1 MSQIASVLEDVRRGD
16 VGPAQE
22 DFGGASNRPY
32 HHGDLSRALVLA
44 GRRILENQGPAALSL
59 RAVARE
65 AGVSPAAPYHHFKD
79 KGELLEAVAKEGWRE
94 LGEAIARVREAS
106 PSALAAITEIGVAY
120 VCFARQHPALYRIMY
135 DSACDRETMI
145 DHANEQES
153 GWRHVAD
160 AIVEAGADPNDQRE
174 IELSTI
180 AAWCVAHGVAEMA
193 GFREFD
199 HLKDTL
205 GGEEAFVREVLHRV
219 GLYQRSM
226 HA

>member
-1 MSQIASVLEDVRRGD
+1 MGQVATVFEDVRQGD
-16 VGPAQE
+16 ASPAVNDDGSSSQ
-22 DFGGASNRPY
+22 RPY

-44 GRRILENQGPAALSL
+44 GRRILESQGPSALSL

-79 KGELLEAVAKEGWRE
+79 KGELLDSVAKEGWRE

-135 DSACDRETMI
+135 DTACDRETML
-145 DHANEQES
+145 DHAKEQES

-160 AIVEAGADPNDQRE
+160 AIVEAGADPNDERE

-180 AAWCVAHGVAEMA
+180 AAWCAAHGVAEMA

-199 HLKDTL
+199 HLKDAL

-219 GLYQRSM
+219 GLYQRRA

>member
-1 MSQIASVLEDVRRGD
+1 MSQAAAVLEQATRREVASVTNDDSGS
-16 VGPAQE
+16 AQ
-22 DFGGASNRPY
+22 RPY

-44 GRRILENQGPAALSL
+44 GRRILETQGPAALSL

-79 KGELLEAVAKEGWRE
+79 KGELLDAVAKEGWRE

-120 VCFARQHPALYRIMY
+120 VSFARSHPALYRIMY
-135 DSACDRETMI
+135 DTACDRETML
-145 DHANEQES
+145 DHAREQDS

-160 AIVEAGADPNDQRE
+160 AIVEAGADPDDQRE

-180 AAWCVAHGVAEMA
+180 AAWCAAHGVAEMA
-193 GFREFD
+193 AFREFD
-199 HLKDTL
+199 HLKEAL
-205 GGEEAFVREVLHRV
+205 GGEEQFVREVLHRV
-219 GLYQRSM
+219 GLYHRAR
-226 HA
+226 HP